1 MKLISKSDADVS
13 FSVGIPLPH
22 TETPGSPR
30 IFLIRHGA
38 YDPSLFTIQDVI
50 KVSTMYNDILLR
62 NDDNLVVAGQIGIL
76 DLAGV
81 TVNHF
86 TQYNPTFIRKMTMM
100 SHEGSPV
107 RHRGFHYINTP
118 EGFEHVFNVFKSV
131 MSDKSKARVS
141 ERIPKPSRSG

>member
-1 MKLISKSDADVS
+1 M
-13 FSVGIPLPH
+13 PN

-38 YDPSLFTIQDVI
+38 YDPGLYTIQDVI

-62 NDDNLVVAGQIGIL
+62 TDDNLVVAGQIGIL
-76 DLAGV
+76 DMSGV
-81 TVNHF
+81 TAHHF
-86 TQYNPTFIRKMTMM
+86 IQYNPTFIKKMTMM
-100 SHEGSPV
+100 SHKGSPI

-131 MSDKSKARVS
+131 MSEKSKARVRQKYQS
-141 ERIPKPSRSG
+141 ICDVI